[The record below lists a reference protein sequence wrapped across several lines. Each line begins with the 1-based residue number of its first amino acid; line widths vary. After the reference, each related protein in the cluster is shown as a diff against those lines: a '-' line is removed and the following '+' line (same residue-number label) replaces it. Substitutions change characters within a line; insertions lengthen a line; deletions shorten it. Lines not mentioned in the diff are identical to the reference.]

1 MIKTVLKYSF
11 YTLSGIILF
20 ALLICFIVWGIT
32 PVYKFP
38 KSFSFSGNKFYN
50 PYKDYDNTHYERAN
64 FHGHSRLGGGLTN
77 GRANSEEDVF
87 KAYRDLDYG
96 FATVSNYHHI
106 TSRPPYYDFPY
117 VPAQEY
123 GVNIFKTHILLIG
136 SKRKEYFDQP
146 LYQGANTIQFR
157 INRVKPY
164 NDIVTLAHPAFL
176 NGIEVEYMAKLTG
189 YDLMEVVNTF
199 AHSVSHWDTAL
210 SSGRPAF
217 LLASDDTHNVFKN
230 TDIGRNI
237 TMIPLNPETEADK
250 LYDTLKSGAAYG
262 ITVPHLVAVLD
273 RSEKIKVLNT
283 HPQLLSM
290 QVNGN
295 TLNIKLNR
303 LVDKI
308 TFSADNGKIVAEYD
322 NVSESSYY
330 ITDNDGYVRAT
341 VYFDNGSIAYF
352 NPVIRTN
359 DGLKPNMPQVS
370 VHYPVTI
377 IKWIFTAAILLA
389 VIFFTVK
396 IYLKRRKAGCN
407 L

>member
-1 MIKTVLKYSF
+1 MIKKFLKIFAFIIS
-11 YTLSGIILF
+11 SIILL
-20 ALLICFIVWGIT
+20 ALLICIGIWVIT

-38 KSFSFSGNKFYN
+38 EAVSFSGEKFYN
-50 PYKDYDNTHYERAN
+50 PYKDYDNVHYVRAN

-77 GRANSEEDVF
+77 GRNNSEEDVF
-87 KAYRDLDYG
+87 KAYRDLEYG

-106 TSRPPYYDFPY
+106 TGKPPYYNFPY

-123 GVNIFKTHILLIG
+123 GVNIFKTHMLLIG
-136 SKRKEYFDQP
+136 TSKKVYFDQP
-146 LYQGANTIQFR
+146 LWQGPNTIQYR
-157 INRVKPY
+157 INRIRDY
-164 NDIVTLAHPAFL
+164 NKIITLAHPAFL

-199 AHSVSHWDTAL
+199 AHSVSHWDMAL

-237 TMIPLNPETEADK
+237 TMIPLNPDTQADK

-262 ITVPHLVAVLD
+262 ITVPHTIAALD
-273 RSEKIKVLNT
+273 RSDKLEVLKT

-290 QVNGN
+290 QVDND
-295 TLNIKLNR
+295 TLYIKLNR
-303 LVDKI
+303 IVDKI
-308 TFSADNGKIVAEYD
+308 VFSADNGKVKAEYD
-322 NVSESSYY
+322 NVSESSYKIAGDDSY
-330 ITDNDGYVRAT
+330 ARAT

-359 DGLKPNMPQVS
+359 DGLKPNMPQIEVN
-370 VHYPVTI
+370 YPLSI
-377 IKWIFTAAILLA
+377 IKWLFSAVVVFTIL
-389 VIFFTVK
+389 
-396 IYLKRRKAGCN
+396 YLLSQKYIRK
-407 L
+407 

>member
-1 MIKTVLKYSF
+1 MVLKVLKYF
-11 YTLSGIILF
+11 LYTLASIISF
-20 ALLICFIVWGIT
+20 ALLICFVVWGIT

-38 KSFSFSGNKFYN
+38 ESLSFSGNKFYN
-50 PYKDYDNTHYERAN
+50 PYKDYDNTHYYRAN

-87 KAYRDLDYG
+87 KAYRDLEYG
-96 FATVSNYHHI
+96 FATVSNYHNI
-106 TSRPPYYDFPY
+106 TSKPPYYDFPY

-123 GVNIFKTHILLIG
+123 GVNIFKTHMLLIG
-136 SKRKEYFDQP
+136 TKRKEYFDQP
-146 LYQGANTIQFR
+146 LWQGPNTIQYR

-176 NGIEVEYMAKLTG
+176 NGIEVEYMTKLTG

-237 TMIPLNPETEADK
+237 TMIPLNPETESDK
-250 LYDTLKSGAAYG
+250 LYDTLKSGAVYG
-262 ITVPHLVAVLD
+262 ITVPHTIAVLD
-273 RSEKIKVLNT
+273 RSEKVKVLDT

-290 QVNGN
+290 QVDDN

-303 LVDKI
+303 MVDKI
-308 TFSADNGKIVAEYD
+308 VFSADNGKVMAEYY
-322 NVSESSYY
+322 NVSESSYN
-330 ITDNDGYVRAT
+330 IADNNSYVRAT

-359 DGLKPNMPQVS
+359 DGGGLCPNMPQVL
-370 VHYPVTI
+370 VNYPLSI
-377 IKWIFTAAILLA
+377 IKWIFTAVVFLSILYFVARKLKKYR
-389 VIFFTVK
+389 K
-396 IYLKRRKAGCN
+396 I
-407 L
+407 

>member
-1 MIKTVLKYSF
+1 MIKKVLKYF
-11 YTLSGIILF
+11 LCTLSGIILF
-20 ALLICFIVWGIT
+20 ALLISFTIWGIT

-38 KSFSFSGNKFYN
+38 ESISFSGDKFYN
-50 PYKDYDNTHYERAN
+50 PYKDCDNIHYTRAN

-87 KAYRDLDYG
+87 KAYRDLNYS

-106 TSRPPYYDFPY
+106 TSRPPYYGFPY

-123 GVNIFKTHILLIG
+123 GVNIFKTHMLLIG
-136 SKRKEYFDQP
+136 TKRKEYFDQP
-146 LYQGANTIQFR
+146 LWQGANTIQYR

-164 NDIVTLAHPAFL
+164 NEIVTLAHPAFL

-237 TMIPLNPETEADK
+237 TMIPLNPDTEADK

-262 ITVPHLVAVLD
+262 ITVPHTIAVLD
-273 RSEKIKVLNT
+273 RSEKVKVLDT

-290 QVNGN
+290 QVQNN

-303 LVDKI
+303 MVDKI
-308 TFSADNGKIVAEYD
+308 VFSADNGAVKAEYD
-322 NVSESSYY
+322 NVAEASYN
-330 ITDNDGYVRAT
+330 IEDNDSYARAT

-352 NPVIRTN
+352 NPIIRTS
-359 DGLKPNMPQVS
+359 DGLKPDMPAVS
-370 VHYPVTI
+370 VNYPVSI
-377 IKWIFTAAILLA
+377 IKWIFTAAVLMAL
-389 VIFFTVK
+389 IFFAYK
-396 IYLKRRKAGCN
+396 IYLKRKKG
-407 L
+407 

>member
-1 MIKTVLKYSF
+1 MIKKVLKYF
-11 YTLSGIILF
+11 LCTLAGIILF
-20 ALLICFIVWGIT
+20 ALLICFVVWGIT

-38 KSFSFSGNKFYN
+38 ESISFSGDKFYN
-50 PYKDYDNTHYERAN
+50 PYKDYDNIHYTRAN

-87 KAYRDLDYG
+87 KAYRDLNYG

-106 TSRPPYYDFPY
+106 TSRHRHIGFPY

-123 GVNIFKTHILLIG
+123 GVNIFKTHMLLIG
-136 SKRKEYFDQP
+136 TKRKEYFDQP
-146 LYQGANTIQFR
+146 LWQGANTIQYR

-164 NDIVTLAHPAFL
+164 NEIVTLAHPAFL

-237 TMIPLNPETEADK
+237 TMIPLNPEKEADK

-262 ITVPHLVAVLD
+262 ITVPHTIAVLD
-273 RSEKIKVLNT
+273 RSEKVKVLDT

-290 QVNGN
+290 QVQNN

-303 LVDKI
+303 MVDKI
-308 TFSADNGKIVAEYD
+308 VFSADNGAVKAEYD
-322 NVSESSYY
+322 NVAEASYN
-330 ITDNDGYVRAT
+330 IEDNDSYARAT

-352 NPVIRTN
+352 NPIIRTS
-359 DGLKPNMPQVS
+359 DGLKPDMPAVS
-370 VHYPVTI
+370 VNYPVSI
-377 IKWIFTAAILLA
+377 IKWIFTVA
-389 VIFFTVK
+389 VLMALIFFAGK
-396 IYLKRRKAGCN
+396 IYLKRKKG
-407 L
+407 

>member
-1 MIKTVLKYSF
+1 MVKKVLKYF
-11 YTLSGIILF
+11 LYTLSGIILF
-20 ALLICFIVWGIT
+20 ALLICFVVWGIT

-38 KSFSFSGNKFYN
+38 ESISFSGNKFYN
-50 PYKDYDNTHYERAN
+50 PYKNYDNTHYVRAN

-87 KAYRDLDYG
+87 KAYRDLNYG

-106 TSRPPYYDFPY
+106 TSKPPYYGFPY

-123 GVNIFKTHILLIG
+123 GVNIFKTHMLLIG
-136 SKRKEYFDQP
+136 TKRKEYFDQP
-146 LYQGANTIQFR
+146 LWQGANTIQYR

-164 NDIVTLAHPAFL
+164 NEIVTLAHPAFL
-176 NGIEVEYMAKLTG
+176 NGIEVEYMKKLTG

-237 TMIPLNPETEADK
+237 TMIPLNPEKEADK

-262 ITVPHLVAVLD
+262 ITVPHTIAVLD
-273 RSEKIKVLNT
+273 RSEKVKVLDT

-290 QVNGN
+290 QVQNN

-303 LVDKI
+303 QVDKI
-308 TFSADNGKIVAEYD
+308 AFSADNGVVKAEYD
-322 NVSESSYY
+322 NVSEASYN
-330 ITDNDGYVRAT
+330 IADNDSYARAT

-352 NPVIRTN
+352 NPIIRTS
-359 DGLKPNMPQVS
+359 DGLKPDMPAVS
-370 VHYPVTI
+370 VNYAISI
-377 IKWIFTAAILLA
+377 IKWIFTAAVLMAL
-389 VIFFTVK
+389 IFFAVK
-396 IYLKRRKAGCN
+396 IYLKRKN
-407 L
+407 NN

>member
-1 MIKTVLKYSF
+1 MIKKYLKYF
-11 YTLSGIILF
+11 IYVLSCIILF
-20 ALLICFIVWGIT
+20 ALLICFIVWGII
-32 PVYKFP
+32 PVYNFP
-38 KSFSFSGNKFYN
+38 KSISFSGSKFYN
-50 PYKDYDNTHYERAN
+50 PYKDYDNIHYERAN

-77 GRANSEEDVF
+77 GRANNEEDVF
-87 KAYRDLDYG
+87 KAYRDLEYG
-96 FATVSNYHHI
+96 FATISNYHHI
-106 TSRPPYYDFPY
+106 TSKPPYYDFPY

-123 GVNIFKTHILLIG
+123 GVNIFKTHMLLIG
-136 SKRKEYFDQP
+136 TKRKEYFDQ
-146 LYQGANTIQFR
+146 LLWQGANTIQYR

-164 NDIVTLAHPAFL
+164 NEIVTLAHPAFL

-237 TMIPLNPETEADK
+237 TMIPLNPNTDADK

-262 ITVPHLVAVLD
+262 ITVPHTVAVLN
-273 RSEKIKVLNT
+273 RSEKLKVLKT

-290 QVNGN
+290 QVQGS

-303 LVDKI
+303 VVDKI
-308 TFSADNGKIVAEYD
+308 VFSADNGIIKAEYD
-322 NVSESSYY
+322 NVSESSYN
-330 ITDNDGYVRAT
+330 IADNDSYARAT

-359 DGLKPNMPQVS
+359 DGLKPDMPQVS
-370 VHYPVTI
+370 VNYPLSI
-377 IKWIFTAAILLA
+377 IKWIFSAAVLVFI
-389 VIFFTVK
+389 VFFTVK
-396 IYLKRRKAGCN
+396 IYLKRKQHI
-407 L
+407 